1 MTKPRTDAVRTLVD
15 LALVAEA
22 ITRAIDDVDRLMR
35 CLTVAEAR
43 TIYTLLR
50 LCRRAQAEL
59 ERRRVKHA
67 VGLAFVTWATQKGI
81 PVDIVEKA
89 RELVRKSVG
98 THLKPATRA
107 DIIARDGTGRTR
119 GEPVVQSM
127 MESEAII
134 QTAMRLEKRK
144 TRAVDAFLDALDG
157 KHNLLGMRTADRLA
171 TREKRFERRLILP
184 NKEEARKMAK
194 KMDNIVDERE
204 RDWLHSRELLD
215 LLRKAE
221 HPTLRAMYK
230 VQRDDPVDSLAEM
243 ASWVGQTEPWI
254 RTLIAR
260 ERAKRLDAAR

>member
-35 CLTVAEAR
+35 CLTVAEVR

-81 PVDIVEKA
+81 PADIVEAA
-89 RELVRKSVG
+89 RVLVRKSVG

-119 GEPVVQSM
+119 GEPVVQSL
-127 MESEAII
+127 MESEAFI
-134 QTAMRLEKRK
+134 QTARRLEKRK
-144 TRAVDAFLDALDG
+144 TSAVDAFLDALNG
-157 KHNLLGMRTADRLA
+157 EHNLLGMRTADRLA
-171 TREKRFERRLILP
+171 TREKRFERRLVLP
-184 NKEEARKMAK
+184 SEEEARKMAK
-194 KMDNIVDERE
+194 KMANIADDRDRE
-204 RDWLHSRELLD
+204 WLRSRECLEM
-215 LLRKAE
+215 LRKAQ
-221 HPTLRAMYK
+221 HPIVRAMYK
-230 VQRDDPVDSLAEM
+230 VQRDDPVDSWGDGGARALHRAVLA
-243 ASWVGQTEPWI
+243 A
-254 RTLIAR
+254 AR
-260 ERAKRLDAAR
+260 EARV